1 MESNKLNTIRIM
13 VLTIIAII
21 SFMIFSIFPALRV
34 IVFFIGASFICI
46 SYLSKTQLHV
56 ITAIVVYSLIVILL
70 DGDANA
76 LVQITTLVIPSV
88 ILGYFLK
95 YNKHK
100 EIDYIIP
107 TMLTAIAMMYFF
119 KTNVKPSDWEN
130 IEKYLKLSISSMP
143 DSNSVLTQDSIGDVI
158 KTVQDLM
165 PSLIIIFAMIYNI
178 FSKYI
183 AASIIR
189 SFQPENQEIPRFR
202 QFYVPRELG
211 ILFVITYVVANVL
224 SFTNV
229 ITDTSAQNIVL
240 NTMYVLTFALAF
252 QGLAILIFV
261 AGNIRIKILRFLIL
275 LISYIMFLFINPP
288 LVIIALID
296 IFLDIRK
303 LGFRRSK

>member
-1 MESNKLNTIRIM
+1 
-13 VLTIIAII
+13 
-21 SFMIFSIFPALRV
+21 
-34 IVFFIGASFICI
+34 
-46 SYLSKTQLHV
+46 
-56 ITAIVVYSLIVILL
+56 
-70 DGDANA
+70 
-76 LVQITTLVIPSV
+76 
-88 ILGYFLK
+88 
-95 YNKHK
+95 
-100 EIDYIIP
+100 
-107 TMLTAIAMMYFF
+107 MLTAIAMMYFF

-240 NTMYVLTFALAF
+240 NTMYVLTFALAV